1 MRIILLAAGLAS
13 TMSLNLAPA
22 QAQGVEDLPDRPI
35 ARSEVL
41 AVVKRQFAAMDT
53 NRDGTIS
60 PTEFDTYRART
71 EAGSA
76 AGTSGLAAFDH
87 LGRHWFERADEN
99 GDGRV
104 TLPEAQSRPLKLF
117 DMADTDGDGVV
128 SRSEQ
133 QVAALLMSLGGR

>member
-1 MRIILLAAGLAS
+1 MRTIVLATSLAMMTMWSGL
-13 TMSLNLAPA
+13 PA

-35 ARSEVL
+35 SRSEVL

-53 NRDGTIS
+53 NRDGNVS
-60 PTEFDTYRART
+60 PAEFESYRART

-76 AGTSGLAAFDH
+76 GGGSGLAAFDH

-104 TLPEAQSRPLKLF
+104 TLREAEARPTKLF

>member
-1 MRIILLAAGLAS
+1 MRTIFLAATLLVSATCTGA
-13 TMSLNLAPA
+13 AV

-41 AVVKRQFAAMDT
+41 AVVKRQFAAMDS
-53 NRDGTIS
+53 NRNGVVT
-60 PTEFDTYRART
+60 PAEFEAYRSRT
-71 EAGSA
+71 DAGSA
-76 AGTSGLAAFDH
+76 AGSSELAAFDH
-87 LGRHWFERADEN
+87 LGRHWFERADED

-104 TLPEAQSRPLKLF
+104 TLREAQARPTKLF

-128 SRSEQ
+128 SRSER